1 MADHPKS
8 PWSIRQ
14 VARDLETSPTT
25 IHRIFGV
32 FEAQG
37 LLQKDL
43 NGGYSASLEL
53 HRLCRLIIV
62 GQDLPVTIARP
73 YLEGLRDK
81 WDETVMLGVYDPG
94 QQLMM
99 YLDVLQSRQ
108 PVQHIVV
115 PNVWRS
121 IHAGAAGMAILA
133 YLPEAERRRLYEGG
147 LEAFT
152 DRTLV

>member
-1 MADHPKS
+1 MTAQREPVGRAIDVLGWMADHPKA

-37 LLQKDL
+37 LLQKDA

-62 GQDLPVTIARP
+62 G
-73 YLEGLRDK
+73 
-81 WDETVMLGVYDPG
+81 
-94 QQLMM
+94 
-99 YLDVLQSRQ
+99 
-108 PVQHIVV
+108 
-115 PNVWRS
+115 
-121 IHAGAAGMAILA
+121 
-133 YLPEAERRRLYEGG
+133 RR
-147 LEAFT
+147 
-152 DRTLV
+152 